1 VHLAEVRRQIASG
14 ETKPL
19 YLLTGDD
26 PQARH
31 DVAQEF
37 LALVDEGLHAFN
49 VETFS
54 AAEATSAAQRE
65 QLIGHILSAAR
76 TLPMMAPRRVVIVH
90 AAERLLSPRKGGDE
104 GETLPLPLPGGKRKR
119 APTAAEELEA
129 YLAAPEPLTTL
140 IFVSGDLDGTRRL
153 VKLVRTHA
161 VTVDC
166 GSLSDAA
173 EAGRWIRA
181 RLERDG
187 LTIEPQAVTRL
198 LQGTGLSLARIRAD
212 VEKLALFAAGES
224 TVTVRHVRELVQPLS
239 EPGENFAMGRA
250 FWNGDTRAALRE
262 VAAQLDAG
270 FRPEMVLGQIR
281 AAVTS
286 DRGRAD
292 DRIRQALDAVFETDL
307 AIKSSGVDPQHV
319 LERLVVDI
327 CGRSR
332 P

>member
-1 VHLAEVRRQIASG
+1 
-14 ETKPL
+14 
-19 YLLTGDD
+19 
-26 PQARH
+26 
-31 DVAQEF
+31 
-37 LALVDEGLHAFN
+37 
-49 VETFS
+49 
-54 AAEATSAAQRE
+54 
-65 QLIGHILSAAR
+65 
-76 TLPMMAPRRVVIVH
+76 
-90 AAERLLSPRKGGDE
+90 
-104 GETLPLPLPGGKRKR
+104 LPGSKRKR
-119 APTAAEELEA
+119 APTPTEDLEA
-129 YLAAPEPLTTL
+129 YLASPEPMTTL
-140 IFVSGDLDGTRRL
+140 VFVAGDLDGTRRL

-161 VTVDC
+161 ITVDC
-166 GSLSDAA
+166 GTLSDAA
-173 EAGRWIRA
+173 DAGRWIRS
-181 RLERDG
+181 RLEQDG

-250 FWNGDTRAALRE
+250 FWNGDARAALRE

-286 DRGRAD
+286 DRGRSD
-292 DRIRQALDAVFETDL
+292 DRIRQALDAVLETDL
-307 AIKSSGVDPQHV
+307 AIKSSGVDPQHL

-332 P
+332 PY